1 MARKR
6 SRHGDGGGASSLH
19 GVPLNYLRFKDMLI
33 SLGLLTELAYS
44 KQDSPERQILYDLW
58 KILRGEDTE
67 TVYVENL
74 RVLVQVILRLIDP
87 KRVIDVQK
95 HP

>member
-1 MARKR
+1 MTRKR

-19 GVPLNYLRFKDMLI
+19 GVPLTYLRFKDMLI
-33 SLGLLTELAYS
+33 SLGLLTELAYT

-58 KILRGEDTE
+58 KILRGEESE

-87 KRVIDVQK
+87 RRVIDVQK